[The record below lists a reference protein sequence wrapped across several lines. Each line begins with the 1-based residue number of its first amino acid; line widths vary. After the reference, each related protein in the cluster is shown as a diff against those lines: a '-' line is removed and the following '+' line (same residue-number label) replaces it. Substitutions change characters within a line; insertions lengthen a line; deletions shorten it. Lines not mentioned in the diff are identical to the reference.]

1 MGYFEGIVPKYLIL
15 YSVIK
20 ILVDLNDFRKG
31 IFKDFDRKF
40 YYLEVAKFLV
50 IASRIV
56 GMKYIRRRIQFNL
69 TIMSVFLETVLFFYQ
84 KRYFSRLRL
93 YSETVFGCISF
104 IFLIFFHPS
113 YCKSNTNN
121 DKAINKDNVGD
132 TSTEKDKMNKKED
145 KNMPNKEKSD

>member
-40 YYLEVAKFLV
+40 YYLEIAKFFV
-50 IASRIV
+50 IASRIM
-56 GMKYIRRRIQFNL
+56 GMKYIRRRAQFNL
-69 TIMSVFLETVLFFYQ
+69 TIMSVFLETALFFYQ
-84 KRYFSRLRL
+84 SRYFSRFRL
-93 YSETVFGCISF
+93 YLEAVFGCTSF

-113 YCKSNTNN
+113 YCKRNAN
-121 DKAINKDNVGD
+121 KNKDTN
-132 TSTEKDKMNKKED
+132 KDKVCDKCTDKGVKEGIQ
-145 KNMPNKEKSD
+145 NKEKSE